1 MNPTFCLSWT
11 CSWLRSAGRGKTTPI
26 WQTGTNKNSRF
37 QIRPLWRTPKVIS
50 TAYSLIHRRNSVLW
64 TSSRC
69 LTDNPNPHTTYK
81 ALLMPTS
88 NITCVLCHLL
98 DKGHIPAFF
107 QHIRNIKEE
116 VYFQPLDLPSFS
128 SPWLYVH
135 LFSLPLS
142 SNFFCLNTTPL
153 WKYFW

>member
-69 LTDNPNPHTTYK
+69 LTDNPTPHTTYK

-107 QHIRNIKEE
+107 SISETSKKRFTFNLWIFPH
-116 VYFQPLDLPSFS
+116 FLPPDCMFTYSHC
-128 SPWLYVH
+128 PYPVT
-135 LFSLPLS
+135 
-142 SNFFCLNTTPL
+142 FFV
-153 WKYFW
+153 